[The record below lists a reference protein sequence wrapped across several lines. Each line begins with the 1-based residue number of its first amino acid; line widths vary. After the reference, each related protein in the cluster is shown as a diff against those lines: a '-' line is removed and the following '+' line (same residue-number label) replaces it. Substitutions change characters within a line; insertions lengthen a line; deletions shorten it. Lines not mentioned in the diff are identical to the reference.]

1 MRSSHHFVIGKSHE
15 VCQDYCASC
24 EGFAAL
30 SDGCSVVKD
39 RDGKQIEA
47 HTDVGARLLVH
58 AAIHHRRLL
67 GFSEM
72 AYQATQRAFE
82 HAVLLGTGINS
93 VSATLIVL
101 RASARGLAGCIIGDG
116 VLACRNKTSKQWSVY
131 ASHYDPAPYYP
142 RYIVSGSDF
151 NPTLSVE
158 VVIGGDAGYGSLS
171 NHIKLLWPHDSDMI
185 VAMSDGAFSFTKN
198 GASVPFDEELAL
210 RLLDF
215 RRMGGKF
222 MVRHLRGVLKELEQD
237 GIVNQDDLSMI
248 ALYDGD

>member
-1 MRSSHHFVIGKSHE
+1 MRSSHHYVIGKSHE

-39 RDGKQIEA
+39 RDGKQVEA

-58 AAIHHRRLL
+58 AAIHHRHVSA
-67 GFSEM
+67 FSEI
-72 AYQATQRAFE
+72 QLLSVQRACE
-82 HAVLLGTGINS
+82 QALLLGTGTDS
-93 VSATLIVL
+93 VSATLAIL
-101 RASARGLAGCIIGDG
+101 KSSERNLASCIIGDG
-116 VLACRNKTSKQWSVY
+116 VLACRNRESKQWSVY
-131 ASHYDPAPYYP
+131 ANHYDPAPYYP
-142 RYIVSGSDF
+142 RYLISGIDF
-151 NPTLSVE
+151 NPALNVDLVT
-158 VVIGGDAGYGSLS
+158 GYDVGLGSIS
-171 NHIKLLWPHDSDMI
+171 NCCQILWAQHSDMI

-198 GASVPFDEELAL
+198 GASVPFDKELAL